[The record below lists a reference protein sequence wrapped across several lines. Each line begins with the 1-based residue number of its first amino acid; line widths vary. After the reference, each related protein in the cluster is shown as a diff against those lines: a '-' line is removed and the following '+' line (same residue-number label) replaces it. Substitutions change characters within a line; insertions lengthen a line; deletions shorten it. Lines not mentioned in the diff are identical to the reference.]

1 VAKHPWRVIICYG
14 LLPRSEPEP
23 AVPATE
29 EIDVISGSMMKI
41 LKTGYDLFS
50 RQSNFGWREE
60 QANHPNT
67 VGASIWISVL
77 EGAS

>member
-1 VAKHPWRVIICYG
+1 
-14 LLPRSEPEP
+14 
-23 AVPATE
+23 
-29 EIDVISGSMMKI
+29 MMKI